1 VVSESLDR
9 VAAAR
14 DAGCEVVLALPHSG
28 NCGLAGA
35 ALVLSGH
42 RFTTVGQRACARSG
56 STSGS

>member
-14 DAGCEVVLALPHSG
+14 DAGCGVALPHSG